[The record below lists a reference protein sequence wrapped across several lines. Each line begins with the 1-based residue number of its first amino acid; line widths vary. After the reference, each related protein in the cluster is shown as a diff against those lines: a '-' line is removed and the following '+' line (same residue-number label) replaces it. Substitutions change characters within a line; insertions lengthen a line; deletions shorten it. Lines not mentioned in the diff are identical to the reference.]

1 MRTTIEAAAI
11 SVVTI
16 VDLETGLF
24 IRIAFFTRDW
34 LGLTFV
40 LLPLLL
46 ARLMVKLTDRPTDLF
61 RGARLA
67 QVAIGRLVPRSA
79 DGHSKCS
86 TTASEEK
93 NEDNED
99 DDDDDDNEKEKTR
112 RQQQR
117 MMNPK
122 RLAYGR
128 LFST

>member
-1 MRTTIEAAAI
+1 MKTTIEAAAI

-24 IRIAFFTRDW
+24 IRIAFFTRDR
-34 LGLTFV
+34 LGLTFM
-40 LLPLLL
+40 LLPVLL

-86 TTASEEK
+86 TTASEERRM
-93 NEDNED
+93 
-99 DDDDDDNEKEKTR
+99 KTMK
-112 RQQQR
+112 
-117 MMNPK
+117 MMIVIITKKKKCGGSSN
-122 RLAYGR
+122 G
-128 LFST
+128 